1 MLRFQA
7 SAQHALQTPQGIKSS
22 APDALVERPMRAAVA
37 SSQLITPLT
46 LATSLPFSLLASAS
60 ARVLRSIVLRFC
72 VLLIAILRSLIATIR
87 CLRSPHLAFK
97 GLRSPKD
104 AIYCMR
110 EDQSCPHCTCHFL
123 HAAIFCMLPERYSC
137 SSSQGHSDTKT
148 LRAQRHRILWKCQ
161 MH

>member
-22 APDALVERPMRAAVA
+22 APGTLVERPVRAAVA
-37 SSQLITPLT
+37 PSQLITPLT
-46 LATSLPFSLLASAS
+46 LATPHPYRSPLLRRD
-60 ARVLRSIVLRFC
+60 ARVLRSVVLRFC

-123 HAAIFCMLPERYSC
+123 HAAIFCMLPFSERYSC
-137 SSSQGHSDTKT
+137 PSRRLPPPEALSAFESRA
-148 LRAQRHRILWKCQ
+148 LRH
-161 MH
+161 